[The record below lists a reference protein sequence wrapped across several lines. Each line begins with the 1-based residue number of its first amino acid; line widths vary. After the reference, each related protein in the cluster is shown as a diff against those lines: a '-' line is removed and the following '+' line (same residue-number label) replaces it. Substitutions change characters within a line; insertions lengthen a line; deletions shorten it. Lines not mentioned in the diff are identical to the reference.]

1 MLSPKIIQEK
11 NGLTI
16 VLDYLPYINSAI
28 LGLWTKTGSR
38 LENLNNNGICHFLEH
53 MVFKGTKNRDSLAIS
68 EEIESKGGYMNA
80 YTSKEKTAWYAKV
93 LSSEVGLATDIIFD
107 IIKNPIFPKEEL
119 VKEKGVIL
127 EEIKM
132 YLDSPQD
139 LAYNLY
145 EKLVYNNHPLAY
157 PVIGN
162 AKNITGFT
170 SDTFFKHIENFYNPK
185 NMVFVISGNFNE
197 EAILSMVRSHNDN
210 WASHDITLDY
220 GKPAFH
226 AQKEVLVKPEIEQTN
241 VFYGLPAV
249 AYTNENYTK
258 LLVTNNILG
267 SGMSSRFFVEIRE
280 KRGLAY
286 SVDSFLNSYED
297 TGTFVVQ
304 VGCAT
309 EKTLDV
315 INLIKEE
322 ITNTLNTVAD
332 KEILKAKNQLK
343 SSIIMSLESPYS
355 RCNRM
360 AADILT
366 YRKIK
371 DLNQFITDIE
381 NVSKDDVKQELQKL
395 STAEEAIAVVSNK
408 ELSI

>member
-93 LSSEVGLATDIIFD
+93 LSSEVSLATDIIFD
-107 IIKNPIFPKEEL
+107 IIKNPTFPKEEL

-162 AKNITGFT
+162 ATNITGFT
-170 SDTFFKHIENFYNPK
+170 NDTFFKHIENFYNPK

-197 EAILSMVRSHNDN
+197 EAILSMIRSHNDN
-210 WASHDITLDY
+210 WASHDVTLDY
-220 GKPAFH
+220 GNPTFH
-226 AQKEVLVKPEIEQTN
+226 AKKEVLVKPNVEQTN
-241 VFYGLPAV
+241 VFYGLPAIS
-249 AYTNENYTK
+249 YTNENYTK

-309 EKTLDV
+309 EKALDV
-315 INLIKEE
+315 ISLIKEE
-322 ITNTLNTVAD
+322 INKALNDVTD
-332 KEILKAKNQLK
+332 KEIIKAKNQLK
-343 SSIIMSLESPYS
+343 SSVIMSLESPYA

-360 AADILT
+360 ASDILI
-366 YRKIK
+366 YRNIK
-371 DLNQFITDIE
+371 DLKQFIKEIDD
-381 NVSKDDVKQELQKL
+381 VSKEDVKEELKKL
-395 STAEEAIAVVSNK
+395 IAAKEAIAVVSNK

>member
-93 LSSEVGLATDIIFD
+93 LSSEVSLATDIIFD
-107 IIKNPIFPKEEL
+107 IIKNPTFPKEEL
-119 VKEKGVIL
+119 IKEKGVIL

-249 AYTNENYTK
+249 SYTNENYTK

-322 ITNTLNTVAD
+322 ITKTLNTVAD

-408 ELSI
+408 ELNI

>member
-371 DLNQFITDIE
+371 DLKQFITDIE